1 MPPARPRS
9 AAAEKPVE
17 LEAPFD
23 IHAWLTGF
31 EDGAEAP
38 QYVTASVSVCLKPY
52 LVTRLNELVD
62 AIDAA
67 ESAER
72 TMGDSSPAKL
82 RREYDAL
89 LAEFEASKIVM
100 KFRQTVPGDVES
112 VRDDMNAAGVA
123 RTAQNINCWLMS
135 RLLVDPQLSPREVAI
150 LGERIGAAQFQQMV
164 STLDQLAAAVPEVSV
179 PKSLRP

>member
-1 MPPARPRS
+1 MPPARPRTS
-9 AAAEKPVE
+9 AEKPAE
-17 LEAPFD
+17 LEPPFD

-31 EDGAEAP
+31 EEGAETP
-38 QYVTASVSVCLKPY
+38 KYVTASVAVCLKPY
-52 LVTRLNELVD
+52 LVTRLNGLVD

-89 LAEFEASKIVM
+89 LAEFEASKVTMTI
-100 KFRQTVPGDVES
+100 RQTLPGDVDA
-112 VRDDMNAAGVA
+112 VKADMDAAGVL
-123 RTAQNINCWLMS
+123 RSGQNINCWLMS
-135 RLLVDPQLSPREVAI
+135 HLLVDPQLSPREVEI
-150 LGERIGAAQFQQMV
+150 LGDRIGAAQFKTIV
-164 STLDQLAAAVPEVSV
+164 DTIDRLASAVPEVSV